1 MYNSRQQQHYI
12 DLHDADAD
20 AACRPF
26 SDNAA
31 AAGPA
36 SGNVD
41 RGLYNELVEIVP
53 LIQSLIDHKGSS
65 SFTRRGSI
73 AYTKAPS
80 RDSLARKQ
88 LDSRSR
94 NGIKPANGR
103 KRGDQIDKDLNKNT
117 NLSADGS
124 ADAISNSA
132 STNEAEE
139 KDREE
144 LIVLRRQVED
154 LQQKLL
160 EKDELLKESEN
171 HKNQNSL
178 MRAKFDELK
187 RLTAEKDISIR
198 SAQQQLSDAKIK
210 LADKQAALEKIQWE
224 AMTSNQKCEQLQEE
238 IASMESHISSHTML
252 LEGLSKDNPVP
263 TAEEHGFVPYDM
275 EPVPYIDGMD
285 EIEMQKIEEARQAY
299 VAALAVAKEMC
310 DEESLAAAT
319 SLRLH
324 LQSLIFGRND
334 DNVEES
340 FEVGATL
347 TS

>member
-12 DLHDADAD
+12 DLHDADAS
-20 AACRPF
+20 RPF

-31 AAGPA
+31 AAAGPA
-36 SGNVD
+36 TGNVD
-41 RGLYNELVEIVP
+41 RGLYNDLVEIVP

-80 RDSLARKQ
+80 RDSLSRKQ

-103 KRGDQIDKDLNKNT
+103 KRGDQIDKDLSKNS
-117 NLSADGS
+117 NLTADGS
-124 ADAISNSA
+124 ADANSNSA
-132 STNEAEE
+132 SPATVAAE

-144 LIVLRRQVED
+144 LTALSKQVEN

-171 HKNQNSL
+171 DKNQMSL
-178 MRAKFDELK
+178 MQAKLVELK
-187 RLTAEKDISIR
+187 RLTAEKNISIK
-198 SAQQQLSDAKIK
+198 SAQHQLSDAKIK

-224 AMTSNQKCEQLQEE
+224 AMMSNQKCDQLQEE
-238 IASMESHISSHTML
+238 ITSMESHISSYTML
-252 LEGLSKDNPVP
+252 LEGLSKDNLAP
-263 TAEEHGFVPYDM
+263 TAEEHGFAPYDM
-275 EPVPYIDGMD
+275 EPAPYIDDMD
-285 EIEMQKIEEARQAY
+285 EIEMQKIEAAREAY
-299 VAALAVAKEMC
+299 VAALAVAKEKC

-324 LQSLIFGRND
+324 LQSLVFGIND

-340 FEVGATL
+340 FEVDATL